1 MRIDDYPYC
10 IASFSGYAKASKRY
24 NIERDYLES
33 GLAPRKFQCSC
44 GKTIEYIDRVVGGN
58 NAQSSILVCG
68 KCQKEHPITFYGF
81 LSEIKGAAIK
91 R

>member
-1 MRIDDYPYC
+1 MTIR

-24 NIERDYLES
+24 NIERDYLEF

-44 GKTIEYIDRVVGGN
+44 GKTIEYIDRVLSGN
-58 NAQSSILVCG
+58 NSQSGILVCG
-68 KCQKEHPITFYGF
+68 KCHKEHEITFYGF
-81 LSEIKGAAIK
+81 LSEIRGAAIK